1 MIKNVAIPGVRHMT
15 GNILEMHL
23 DDFESR
29 LLRETML
36 FDNNK
41 RVKSCSATKLNTVIV
56 MIFIFKLK
64 QSFNK

>member
-1 MIKNVAIPGVRHMT
+1 MT

-41 RVKSCSATKLNTVIV
+41 RVKSCSATKLNTVSHD
-56 MIFIFKLK
+56 IFFKLK